1 MTGFGCPNCNASN
14 SENNVGKILD
24 KFQLKYERQK
34 RFDDC
39 KDINTLPFDFYLNDY
54 NVAIEYDG
62 EQHYMPV
69 NWNGKMSD
77 EELNRA
83 FELVQSHDKIKT
95 EYCKEQNIQL
105 IRIPYWEKNNIECFL
120 FDNLLDLNILQ
131 EVS

>member
-1 MTGFGCPNCNASN
+1 MKKF
-14 SENNVGKILD
+14 D
-24 KFQLKYERQK
+24 KEYSTQF
-34 RFDDC
+34 C

-83 FELVQSHDKIKT
+83 FELVQFHDKIKT
-95 EYCKEQNIQL
+95 EYCEEQNIQL

-120 FDNLLDLNILQ
+120 FDNLLELNILQ

>member
-1 MTGFGCPNCNASN
+1 
-14 SENNVGKILD
+14 
-24 KFQLKYERQK
+24 
-34 RFDDC
+34 
-39 KDINTLPFDFYLNDY
+39 
-54 NVAIEYDG
+54 
-62 EQHYMPV
+62 MPV

-120 FDNLLDLNILQ
+120 FDNLLDLGYKND
-131 EVS
+131 

>member
-1 MTGFGCPNCNASN
+1 M
-14 SENNVGKILD
+14 D

-83 FELVQSHDKIKT
+83 FELVQFHDKIKT
-95 EYCKEQNIQL
+95 EYCEEQNIQL

-120 FDNLLDLNILQ
+120 FDNLVKYKAI
-131 EVS
+131 EKIK